1 MSRSEAGPSRRR
13 SKYAPRACNTCRRRK
28 CKCDGD
34 YPICQPCAV
43 AGYECTWTPE
53 TEGERPVTKQLVKAL
68 RAKTHQLEAEISQ
81 LKQADSRIVPSSSSS
96 GAGPDAEFPLVY
108 PQPIALSESLSHVHT
123 SHVPVESRS
132 PHQTNPTTLPSH
144 SSHDQPHPT
153 PHIDLIDSPGNPIS
167 ECPMTTSALKYQYIF
182 HIDTSLPHNEQSP
195 EHQASLKC
203 EWNRYLPNLDT
214 IQFSRHE
221 HDTLLHRY
229 FSYGAAWLFGMLP
242 DSFLHDM
249 LEYLSPSSTC
259 TPDQLP
265 HYSPILHCSVLAFAS
280 SMSENP
286 HVRQPSTREKF
297 ATHAK
302 QWLDQEFNRP
312 NPSERNTGYMYT
324 GMSMRAARA
333 GTASQLRS
341 WYCWSAFLTETYVR
355 LSLESFVAQEMRR
368 PSEMPTPNGL
378 VTLPIAYELSAQP
391 LSEMSAT
398 HLFDHVDYPR
408 ITIECFIKCTSLM
421 LITNTIPT
429 ATQLETWFNAFPAN
443 LHFHQSDAFTPPP
456 ILALHIHYWWS
467 ILRLYLPD
475 SATEPNLSMNLALVK
490 LVELFEAFDAQ
501 FGLQYFPRNLLKAMY
516 MCGRASILE
525 RLPEDGI
532 EICLKGL
539 RVWPCA
545 ESMVADLVQ
554 LRSSL

>member
-1 MSRSEAGPSRRR
+1 MQRVLATPV
-13 SKYAPRACNTCRRRK
+13 
-28 CKCDGD
+28 DG
-34 YPICQPCAV
+34 
-43 AGYECTWTPE
+43 GYECTWTPE

-81 LKQADSRIVPSSSSS
+81 LKQADSRIVLPV
-96 GAGPDAEFPLVY
+96 PLLAQARMQSFRLFIRNLSLYLKVY
-108 PQPIALSESLSHVHT
+108 HMFIQAMFQSRAVSTPAPETRSQSVHDHF
-123 SHVPVESRS
+123 S
-132 PHQTNPTTLPSH
+132 
-144 SSHDQPHPT
+144 
-153 PHIDLIDSPGNPIS
+153 
-167 ECPMTTSALKYQYIF
+167 LKYQYIF

-302 QWLDQEFNRP
+302 QWLDK
-312 NPSERNTGYMYT
+312 SERNTGYMYT

>member
-1 MSRSEAGPSRRR
+1 
-13 SKYAPRACNTCRRRK
+13 
-28 CKCDGD
+28 
-34 YPICQPCAV
+34 
-43 AGYECTWTPE
+43 
-53 TEGERPVTKQLVKAL
+53 
-68 RAKTHQLEAEISQ
+68 
-81 LKQADSRIVPSSSSS
+81 
-96 GAGPDAEFPLVY
+96 
-108 PQPIALSESLSHVHT
+108 
-123 SHVPVESRS
+123 
-132 PHQTNPTTLPSH
+132 
-144 SSHDQPHPT
+144 
-153 PHIDLIDSPGNPIS
+153 
-167 ECPMTTSALKYQYIF
+167 
-182 HIDTSLPHNEQSP
+182 
-195 EHQASLKC
+195 
-203 EWNRYLPNLDT
+203 
-214 IQFSRHE
+214 
-221 HDTLLHRY
+221 
-229 FSYGAAWLFGMLP
+229 
-242 DSFLHDM
+242 
-249 LEYLSPSSTC
+249 
-259 TPDQLP
+259 
-265 HYSPILHCSVLAFAS
+265 
-280 SMSENP
+280 
-286 HVRQPSTREKF
+286 
-297 ATHAK
+297 
-302 QWLDQEFNRP
+302 
-312 NPSERNTGYMYT
+312 
-324 GMSMRAARA
+324 
-333 GTASQLRS
+333 
-341 WYCWSAFLTETYVR
+341 
-355 LSLESFVAQEMRR
+355 MRR

-408 ITIECFIKCTSLM
+408 IAIECFIKCTSLM

-554 LRSSL
+554 LRSSLNDVNGFSQT